1 MGEAELGRMVAARQI
16 EPVLANLD
24 TARDEIATAR
34 LHLRAARQ
42 IAGLDPTLAF
52 TGLYDAIRK
61 SIQGHMR
68 ANGYRVAKGPGAHR
82 KTGEYAAAALDKLGI
97 EAQLDEFDTLR
108 QIRNQSEYGALVV
121 EEAEV
126 ARAHTAAEIIVE
138 AVARD
143 LGV

>member
-1 MGEAELGRMVAARQI
+1 MGEAELRRGVAARQI
-16 EPVLANLD
+16 KPVPANLD

-34 LHLRAARQ
+34 VPLRAARQ
-42 IAGLDPTLAF
+42 IAGFDPTLAF

-61 SIQGHMR
+61 SIQGYMR
-68 ANGYRVAKGPGAHR
+68 ASGYRVAKGPAAHR

-121 EEAEV
+121 EEAKV
-126 ARAHTAAEIIVE
+126 ARAHTAAEVIVE